1 MPTNLIWKFE
11 LGRNKEVVTRKLR
24 WTRSTSKLQ
33 IEGTRAHMPE
43 QRKLG
48 PKHLLVKLVVDA
60 ISSMETTLNCFFCGR
75 SLMGLAFLG
84 HSTAHSK
91 GGIQVYIRSTPGPKW
106 MPQATRK
113 NTFKKA
119 FGHSNVSACA
129 ASIVHHFEFSLGFG
143 PATQIKHR
151 CPFSRTHK
159 WRAKLWFVMGPSK
172 RYRFFWNYN
181 PVNHATR
188 IT

>member
-24 WTRSTSKLQ
+24 WTRSTS
-33 IEGTRAHMPE
+33 
-43 QRKLG
+43 
-48 PKHLLVKLVVDA
+48 
-60 ISSMETTLNCFFCGR
+60 METNLNCFFCGR

-84 HSTAHSK
+84 HNTAHSK
-91 GGIQVYIRSTPGPKW
+91 GGISTYIFFSLPGPSECPKLLV
-106 MPQATRK
+106 TRK

-119 FGHSNVSACA
+119 FGHSNVIACA

-159 WRAKLWFVMGPSK
+159 
-172 RYRFFWNYN
+172 
-181 PVNHATR
+181 
-188 IT
+188 